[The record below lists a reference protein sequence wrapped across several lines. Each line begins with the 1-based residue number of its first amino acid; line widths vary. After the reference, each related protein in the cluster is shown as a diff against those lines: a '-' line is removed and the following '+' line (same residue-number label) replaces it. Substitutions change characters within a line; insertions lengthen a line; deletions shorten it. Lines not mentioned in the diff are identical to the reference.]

1 MSTVVNTNVASQR
14 GIANLLKVNFG
25 LGESLERLSS
35 GYKIN
40 KAADDASGM
49 AISTIMSAQIGGIRQ
64 AVANAGD
71 TISMI
76 QTADGAYA
84 ETTSIM
90 LRMRDLAVKAANDVT
105 LTAADLI
112 KLDNE
117 FNALRSEITAKI
129 TRVTFN
135 TKAILNGAVSADP
148 VQVGPNKGQSFNIT
162 ITALT
167 TAVLKIPAGA
177 VKISTAALAGN
188 AISAVDQGI
197 SVLASSRAGLGT
209 VQKRLNHIV
218 NDLTAADVNL
228 SAARSRVLDTDFA
241 SEISNFTKLQILQQV
256 GTAVLAQA
264 NASPQAVI
272 QLLG

>member
-1 MSTVVNTNVASQR
+1 MSTVVQTNVASLR
-14 GIANLLKVNFG
+14 GIANLNRTSFNLT
-25 LGESLERLSS
+25 ESLEKLSS

-40 KAADDASGM
+40 KSADDASGM
-49 AISTIMSAQIGGIRQ
+49 AISTIMTAQIGGIRQ
-64 AVANAGD
+64 AISNAGD
-71 TISMI
+71 SISMI

-84 ETTSIM
+84 ETTSM
-90 LRMRDLAVKAANDVT
+90 LLRMRDLAVKAANDVT
-105 LTAADLI
+105 LTSADLI
-112 KLDNE
+112 KLNNE
-117 FNALRSEITAKI
+117 FNSLRSEITAKI

-148 VQVGPNKGQSFNIT
+148 VQVGPNKGNSFNIT

-167 TAVLKIPAGA
+167 TAVLKIPAAA
-177 VKISTAALAGN
+177 VKISTAAGAAT
-188 AISAVDQGI
+188 AISSVDQGI
-197 SVLASSRAGLGT
+197 SVLAASRSGLGT
-209 VQKRLNHIV
+209 IQRRLNHII

-228 SAARSRVLDTDFA
+228 SAARSRILDTDFA
-241 SEISNFTKLQILQQV
+241 SEIGNYTKMQILQQV